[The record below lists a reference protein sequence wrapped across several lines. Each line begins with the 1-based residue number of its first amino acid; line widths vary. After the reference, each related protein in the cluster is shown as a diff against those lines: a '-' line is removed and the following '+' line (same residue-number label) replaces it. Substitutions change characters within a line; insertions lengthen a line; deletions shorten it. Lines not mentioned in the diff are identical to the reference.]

1 MARDDEL
8 KYAGEFRIDECT
20 IITHEGFEYSITDL
34 IEVVNFYE
42 DIYSATVSGSVI
54 LKDTTNIAMNFPIIG
69 QERLRLKILTPQTNP
84 TRETSIDFT
93 ISPLY
98 VYKINIQ
105 EEVNQGSQVL
115 SLEFASSEGLRNQTS
130 RISQSYSGQPS
141 EIVEKILRDEN
152 YLRSKKEFSI
162 EPTANNVKIV
172 FPNYKPFKCIRHLL
186 NISNSAVANSSPSYL
201 FYETA
206 AGFNFKTFDGLCKE
220 PVKFFFRENVA
231 SVLNE
236 RKVVDV
242 RLNLET
248 IISYQIVTSKDTY
261 RNLQNGMIASKLIE
275 HDIYNKKLD
284 LHKYDYLSNF
294 DTDIHPD
301 ERGSPIIAAAEDLD
315 TNKPITDSDAKLY
328 VSSTASGYSFSEG
341 ENYPYQ
347 SDNRNQTLQRKKSR
361 KIQFESGIALNVEV
375 PGQTAIHAGD
385 KIRLEIGAQSS
396 LVQKDEDT
404 LLTGNYI
411 ITQLRHTFSQSGDA
425 KHSIVMRV
433 AKDSKSGKAYGNS
446 VQNIN
451 ALYQDGGKS
460 TTTSTDSDYY
470 SATQAI

>member
-54 LKDTTNIAMNFPIIG
+54 VKDTTNIAMNFPIIG

-93 ISPLY
+93 NSPLY
-98 VYKINIQ
+98 IYKINLQ

-248 IISYQIVTSKDTY
+248 IVSYQIVTSKDTY

>member
-20 IITHEGFEYSITDL
+20 IITHEGFEYGITDL

-54 LKDTTNIAMNFPIIG
+54 VKDTTNIAMNFPIIG

-98 VYKINIQ
+98 IYKINIQ

>member
-20 IITHEGFEYSITDL
+20 IITHEGFEYNINAL
-34 IEVVNFYE
+34 IEAVNFYE
-42 DIYSATVSGSVI
+42 DIYSATVSGSIIV
-54 LKDTTNIAMNFPIIG
+54 KDTTNIVMNFPIIG
-69 QERLRLKILTPQTNP
+69 QERLRLRIQTPQTNP
-84 TRETSIDFT
+84 TRETMIDFT
-93 ISPLY
+93 NSPLY
-98 VYKINIQ
+98 IYKINIQ
-105 EEVNQGSQVL
+105 EEVNQGSQIV

-141 EIVEKILRDEN
+141 DIIEKILRDES
-152 YLRSKKEFSI
+152 YLKSKKELNV

-206 AGFNFKTFDGLCKE
+206 AGFNFRTFDGLCKE
-220 PVKFFFRENVA
+220 PVKFYFRENVA
-231 SVLNE
+231 SVLNDK
-236 RKVVDV
+236 KVVDV

-248 IISYQIVTSKDTY
+248 IVSYQIVTSKDTY

-275 HDIYNKKLD
+275 HDIYHKKLD

-301 ERGSPIIAAAEDLD
+301 EGGSPIIAAAEDLD

-361 KIQFESGIALNVEV
+361 KIQFESGVALNVEV
-375 PGQTAIHAGD
+375 PGQTSIHAGD
-385 KIRLEIGAQSS
+385 KIRLEIGATST
-396 LVQKDEDT
+396 LVQKDEDVS
-404 LLTGNYI
+404 LTGNYI
-411 ITQLRHTFSQSGDA
+411 VTQLRHTFNQSGDA

-451 ALYQDGGKS
+451 SLYQDGGKS
-460 TTTSTDSDYY
+460 TTKSTDTDYY
-470 SATQAI
+470 SESQVI

>member
-54 LKDTTNIAMNFPIIG
+54 VKDTTNIAMNFPIIG

-236 RKVVDV
+236 KKVVDV

-248 IISYQIVTSKDTY
+248 IVSYQIVTSKDTY
-261 RNLQNGMIASKLIE
+261 RNLQNGMIASKLLE

>member
-54 LKDTTNIAMNFPIIG
+54 VKDTTNIAMNFPIIG
-69 QERLRLKILTPQTNP
+69 QERLRLKIQTPQTNP

-93 ISPLY
+93 NSPLY
-98 VYKINIQ
+98 IYKINLQ

-261 RNLQNGMIASKLIE
+261 RNLQNGMIASKLLE

-301 ERGSPIIAAAEDLD
+301 ERGSPIIAAAEDID

-375 PGQTAIHAGD
+375 PGQTSIHAGD

-446 VQNIN
+446 VQNVN
-451 ALYQDGGKS
+451 MLYQDSGKS